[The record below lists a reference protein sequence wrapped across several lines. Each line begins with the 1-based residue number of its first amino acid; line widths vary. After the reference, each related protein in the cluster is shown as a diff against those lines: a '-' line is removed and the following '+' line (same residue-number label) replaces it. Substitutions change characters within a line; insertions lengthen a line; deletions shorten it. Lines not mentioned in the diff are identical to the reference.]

1 MASQLHRGQR
11 QLRRLLGDGV
21 GGAKNP
27 NDVRDGVMP
36 MSHDQRAGRH
46 KAPYRS
52 ERAKSMT
59 ALRQRLVRA
68 GAFIMRGFAPAMLC
82 AAIGFAVAVLVR
94 PPAVGGQL
102 VVPGPPTP
110 RAVVNFSAPPSV
122 EQVAAKV
129 LPSVVTL
136 ETKADDES
144 EMGSGI
150 VLTSNGLIMTN
161 YHVVAPI
168 HAGSPESTS
177 SVATFYDGRSAVF
190 SVVATDP
197 TSDIAVVRAQGI
209 TGLIPVSVGNSAGL
223 RIGEPV
229 AAVGSPLGLQNTV
242 TTGVISALNRPV
254 LTVAD
259 ADKQLAA
266 FDAIQTDAALN
277 PGSSGGALV
286 DMNGELIGM
295 NSAIAAL
302 AGADRVGVTQSGS
315 IGIGFA
321 IPVDHADRI
330 AGELIATGRATH
342 GWLGVQASNAVNS
355 RGARIIGVTDSS
367 PAASAGLSTGALI
380 TKVDDHVIE
389 NADALV
395 AAVQSKAPGTQ
406 TSLGFID
413 PSGDHRSVL
422 VTLGTDQGRR

>member
-1 MASQLHRGQR
+1 MT
-11 QLRRLLGDGV
+11 
-21 GGAKNP
+21 
-27 NDVRDGVMP
+27 
-36 MSHDQRAGRH
+36 HDQRAGRH
-46 KAPYRS
+46 KAPYRFH
-52 ERAKSMT
+52 RVVSMT
-59 ALRQRLVRA
+59 ARRQRLARA
-68 GAFIMRGFAPAMLC
+68 GTFIIRGIAAAMFFAAL
-82 AAIGFAVAVLVR
+82 GVAVAVLVH
-94 PPAVGGQL
+94 PPATGSQAL
-102 VVPGPPTP
+102 VSGSSTP
-110 RAVVNFSAPPSV
+110 RSPVDFSAPPSV

-136 ETKADDES
+136 EIKAGDES

-150 VLTSNGLIMTN
+150 VLTSDGLIMTN
-161 YHVVAPI
+161 NHVVAPI
-168 HAGSPESTS
+168 HAGLPESTS
-177 SVATFYDGRSAVF
+177 SVVTFCDGRSAVF

-209 TGLIPVSVGNSAGL
+209 TGLIPVSVGNSDGL
-223 RIGEPV
+223 RVGEPV

-259 ADKQLAA
+259 ADNQPAA

-302 AGADRVGVTQSGS
+302 AGADPAGETQSGS

-321 IPVDHADRI
+321 IPVNNASRI

-342 GWLGVQASNAVNS
+342 GWLGVHAKNDLNG
-355 RGARIIGVTDSS
+355 RGAKIIGVTDIS
-367 PAASAGLSTGALI
+367 PAAAAGLSTGALI
-380 TKVDDHVIE
+380 IKVDDQMIGS
-389 NADALV
+389 ADALG
-395 AAVQSKAPGTQ
+395 AAVQSKAPGAR
-406 TSLGFID
+406 TSLGFVD
-413 PSGDHRSVL
+413 RSGDHRTVL